1 MLALL
6 GLFLPFF
13 LLVCLGWGAARGRL
27 LLLDGIP
34 ALNSFVLFF
43 GLSAMLFRLG
53 ASGALVQPDLL
64 GLVLAY
70 GLGGTVVVATA
81 LAWAA
86 RQGLGRRDGG
96 LLALATAF
104 PNTGFLGL
112 PLLTGLL
119 GAQAAGPVAAT
130 ILFDVPVLSSLCL
143 AWAHSHGARAQ
154 RALAAGRSGDARG
167 GEGEG
172 ESKSDGDG
180 DGDGDGDA
188 LQAARQALKGALRN
202 PLLWSMGLGVAWAE
216 TGWALPHPVDET
228 LRLLGLS
235 ATPAAL
241 FTLGAM
247 LARAQMRQAH
257 GDMAG
262 AGGMAGV
269 HNGPPRPVTALVLLK
284 LGVHPALVALGGW
297 GLQHAG
303 VPLSAEGL
311 LTVTLAAALPAASNV
326 SMLAE
331 REGADTALVARVIL
345 WTTAAALLS
354 LLAWSHVLGVHAASG
369 VT

>member
-81 LAWAA
+81 LAWAV

-154 RALAAGRSGDARG
+154 GALAAGRSGDAWG
-167 GEGEG
+167 
-172 ESKSDGDG
+172 
-180 DGDGDGDA
+180 GDGDA

-269 HNGPPRPVTALVLLK
+269 HNGPPRPVTVLVLLK
-284 LGVHPALVALGGW
+284 LGVHPALVAMGGW